1 MKNSDIKYKTSR
13 DYDKLYDLLKE
24 GNIIIGFVGLAIEG
38 INTVYSELSIFSYSE
53 KTESFELGNI
63 HILDIFGK
71 ENIIKVCEAFN
82 VQYIPLN

>member
-38 INTVYSELSIFSYSE
+38 INTVYSLSIFSYSE

-71 ENIIKVCEAFN
+71 ENIIKVYEAFN
-82 VQYIPLN
+82 VQFIPLN

>member
-24 GNIIIGFVGLAIEG
+24 GNIIIGFVWLAIEG
-38 INTVYSELSIFSYSE
+38 INTVYSLSIFSYSE

-71 ENIIKVCEAFN
+71 ENIIKVFEAFN
-82 VQYIPLN
+82 VQYMPLN